1 MKKLN
6 KMIIREVFKSKGQ
19 FIAAAAVIFAG
30 ITMFSA
36 SYMSYQNLKNS
47 VTRYYEQYSF
57 LDYYAELQGISP
69 EGVKAVKAFKGVK
82 DAIGRVSAD
91 VGADMGKNKRITVRL
106 VSLPDYGQPAINKLV
121 FRSGGYFNDTDQNSC
136 LVSRKF
142 ADFYRLRKG
151 SKLKA
156 IINLKI
162 HEFNVDGVVDSPEFI
177 YAMKSPA
184 EVSPS
189 PEKFGIVYIKESAAK
204 SILGSGGMYNQVHV
218 IFEKNTDKKAITD
231 ELEDMLQPYGYI
243 SGTERKDQQSNAMV
257 DNEISELEKMAIMF
271 PALFLTVAATIIYI
285 MQRRIISNQRVL
297 IGIMKA
303 IGYTDKRILWHY
315 ILYSILIAFTGSI
328 PAVLAGLL
336 VGVKFTGLY
345 NQIFSI
351 PVMEIKIYWDI
362 LVIGVFISIGFCLL
376 AGYNSAKRVLS
387 ICPADAM
394 RSESPKSGRRIFLE
408 SVGFIWNRLHFG
420 WKMSIRNVFRSRT
433 RTLFTIVGMMATIMF
448 FMVSLF
454 FMDSIKYILNQSFF
468 VFQKQD
474 YKVIFSRP
482 TPYYDAYELKS
493 LAGIQRA
500 EPLSEIPIEIEK
512 DWKTEG
518 SLAVGLIK
526 ENSFYHL
533 ADDRSLPVRVP
544 DSGMLMAHT
553 IAEKLEI
560 EPGDTVKVKLY
571 LGKVLEKDVRIA
583 GIVKQYAGFSCYMNM
598 KELGELAEEGVFTTG
613 ALISVKAGKEEEVID
628 KLYEMP
634 GIETVEAR
642 VDGYYDFMQF
652 LDLMYTFVGFM
663 IFFGTVMGFAIVFNT
678 TVINIM
684 ERRRELASLKVLGYT
699 GREVEST
706 ILRENMMNGIIS
718 LLPGIVFGRFMCNI
732 LAGMFSNELF
742 AMEVIIST
750 KTYII
755 TCSSVFIF
763 AILAQYA
770 NKRNISGLDMVEVLK
785 DREN

>member
-6 KMIIREVFKSKGQ
+6 KMIIREIFKSKGQ

-47 VTRYYEQYSF
+47 VARYYEQYSF
-57 LDYYAELQGISP
+57 LDYYAELQSLSP
-69 EGVKAVKAFKGVK
+69 AGVKEVKALDGVR
-82 DAIGRVSAD
+82 DAIGRISAD
-91 VGADMGKNKRITVRL
+91 VGADMGKNKRVTVRL
-106 VSLPDYGQPAINKLV
+106 ISLPDSGQPAVNKLV
-121 FRSGGYFNDTDQNSC
+121 FRSGGYFSDTDQNSC

-142 ADFYRLRKG
+142 AEFYRLKKG

-162 HEFNVDGVVDSPEFI
+162 HEFNVDGIVDSPEFI
-177 YAMKSPA
+177 YAMKSST

-218 IFEKNTDKKAITD
+218 IFEKDVDGKAIID
-231 ELEDMLQPYGYI
+231 ELEDILQPYGYI
-243 SGTERKDQQSNAMV
+243 TGTEREDQQSNAMV
-257 DNEISELEKMAIMF
+257 DNEISELEKMAVMF

-303 IGYTDKRILWHY
+303 IGYTNARILWHY
-315 ILYSILIAFTGSI
+315 IFYSILIAFTGSI
-328 PAVLAGLL
+328 PAVFAGLM
-336 VGVKFTGLY
+336 VGVKFTELY

-387 ICPADAM
+387 IYPAEAM
-394 RSESPKSGRRIFLE
+394 RSESPKSGKRIFLE
-408 SVGFIWNRLHFG
+408 SAGFIWKRLHFG

-454 FMDSIKYILNQSFF
+454 FMDSIKYILHQSFF
-468 VFQKQD
+468 VFQRQD
-474 YKVIFSRP
+474 YKVMFSRP

-493 LAGIQRA
+493 LDGIRKV
-500 EPLSEIPIEIEK
+500 EPLSEVPIEIEK
-512 DWKTEG
+512 DWRTEG
-518 SLAVGLIK
+518 SLAVGLIN
-526 ENSFYHL
+526 ENSFYRL
-533 ADDRSLPVRVP
+533 IDDRNIPVKVP
-544 DSGMLMAHT
+544 ENGMLIAHSL
-553 IAEKLEI
+553 AEKLEI
-560 EPGDTVKVKLY
+560 KPGDIVKVKLY
-571 LGKVLEKDVRIA
+571 LGKVLEKDVRVA

-598 KELGELAEEGVFTTG
+598 KELGELAEEGIFTTG

-628 KLYEMP
+628 KLYEMS
-634 GIETVEAR
+634 GIKTIEAR
-642 VDGYYDFMQF
+642 VDGYKDFMQF
-652 LDLMYTFVGFM
+652 MNLMYTFVGFM
-663 IFFGTVMGFAIVFNT
+663 IFFGTIMGFAIVFNT

-699 GREVEST
+699 SREVEST
-706 ILRENMMNGIIS
+706 ILRENMMIGVIS
-718 LLPGIVFGRFMCNI
+718 LLPGIIFGRFMCNF

-742 AMEVIIST
+742 ALEVVISA

-755 TCSSVFIF
+755 TCLSVFIF
-763 AILAQYA
+763 AILAQFA
-770 NKRNISGLDMVEVLK
+770 NKKNISGLDVVEVLK